1 MKLKQQPKYQDG
13 TQSVEETSIEETK
26 ENWRQQI
33 SAAKSIWGKITEN
46 ELIKIDGHQ
55 HKLAALIQ
63 KRYDISSTKAEK
75 QVKDFFNDFF

>member
-1 MKLKQQPKYQDG
+1 MKLKQQQQQPKYQDG
-13 TQSVEETSIEETK
+13 TPSVEETK

-33 SAAKSIWGKITEN
+33 SAAKSLWGKITEN